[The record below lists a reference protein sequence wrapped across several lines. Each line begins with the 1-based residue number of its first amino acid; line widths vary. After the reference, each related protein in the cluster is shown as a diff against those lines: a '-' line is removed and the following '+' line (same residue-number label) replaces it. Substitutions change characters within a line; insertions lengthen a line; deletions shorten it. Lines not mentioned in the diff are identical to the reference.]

1 MTSTSKEQI
10 MDDKTITESMR
21 LSFGDTP
28 FPVVVEKLAGA
39 GVTAY
44 AADLIALRKT
54 YYDAGTKSADEP
66 MPLADGPAIASTFDP
81 AAVEAAVRAIQR
93 KKIGYAE
100 FLRRIMRAGCARY
113 SVFILGRKAM
123 YFGRNGEF
131 YTEPFPDRTN

>member
-1 MTSTSKEQI
+1 
-10 MDDKTITESMR
+10 MDNETLAKCMK

-66 MPLADGPAIASTFDP
+66 MPLAHGPAIASTFDP
-81 AAVEAAVRAIQR
+81 AAVEASMRAIQQ
-93 KKIGYAE
+93 KKIGYSE
-100 FLRRIMRAGCARY
+100 FLRQIMRAGCARY

-131 YTEPFPDRTN
+131 YTEPFPGRTN

>member
-1 MTSTSKEQI
+1 MNNETVAEC
-10 MDDKTITESMR
+10 MR

-28 FPVVVEKLAGA
+28 LPVVVEKLAGA

-54 YYDAGTKSADEP
+54 YYDAGTKSVDEP
-66 MPLADGPAIASTFDP
+66 MPLADGPAITSTFDP
-81 AAVEAAVRAIQR
+81 AAVEASVRAIQQ

-100 FLRRIMRAGCARY
+100 FLRQIMRAGCARY

-131 YTEPFPDRTN
+131 YTEAFPGRTN

>member
-1 MTSTSKEQI
+1 MNNETVAECMS
-10 MDDKTITESMR
+10 

-44 AADLIALRKT
+44 AADLIALRT
-54 YYDAGTKSADEP
+54 TYDAGTKSADEP

-81 AAVEAAVRAIQR
+81 AAVEASVRAIQQ

-100 FLRRIMRAGCARY
+100 FLRQIMRAGCARY
-113 SVFILGRKAM
+113 SVFILGR
-123 YFGRNGEF
+123 
-131 YTEPFPDRTN
+131 

>member
-1 MTSTSKEQI
+1 MNNETVAEC
-10 MDDKTITESMR
+10 MR
-21 LSFGDTP
+21 LSFDDTP

-66 MPLADGPAIASTFDP
+66 MPLAHGPAIASTFDP
-81 AAVEAAVRAIQR
+81 VAVEASLRAIQQ
-93 KKIGYAE
+93 KKIGYSE
-100 FLRRIMRAGCARY
+100 FLRQIMRAGCARY

-131 YTEPFPDRTN
+131 YTEPFPGRTN

>member
-1 MTSTSKEQI
+1 MNSEA
-10 MDDKTITESMR
+10 ITECMR
-21 LSFGDTP
+21 LSFRDTP

-44 AADLIALRKT
+44 TADLIALRKT
-54 YYDAGTKSADEP
+54 YYDAGVRSADEP
-66 MPLADGPAIASTFDP
+66 IPLADGPAVGGNFDP
-81 AAVEAAVRAIQR
+81 DAVEASVRAIQQ

-100 FLRRIMRAGCARY
+100 FLRQIMGAGCARY

-131 YTEPFPDRTN
+131 YTEPFPGRTN

>member
-1 MTSTSKEQI
+1 
-10 MDDKTITESMR
+10 MDNEAITECMR

-28 FPVVVEKLAGA
+28 FPVVVEKLANA
-39 GVTAY
+39 GVASY

-54 YYDAGTKSADEP
+54 YYSAGTECADEP
-66 MPLADGPAIASTFDP
+66 MPLAGKPAIAGTFDS
-81 AAVEAAVRAIQR
+81 AAVETSLHAIQQ

-113 SVFILGRKAM
+113 SVFIVARKAM

-131 YTEPFPDRTN
+131 YMEPFQPVPTEE

>member
-1 MTSTSKEQI
+1 MNSE
-10 MDDKTITESMR
+10 TITECMK
-21 LSFGDTP
+21 LSFGDAP
-28 FPVVVEKLAGA
+28 FPVVVEKLADA

-66 MPLADGPAIASTFDP
+66 IPLAAGPAIAGTFDP
-81 AAVEAAVRAIQR
+81 AAVEASVRAIQQ
-93 KKIGYAE
+93 KNIGYAE
-100 FLRRIMRAGCARY
+100 FLRQIMRAGCARY

-131 YTEPFPDRTN
+131 YTEPFPGHTN